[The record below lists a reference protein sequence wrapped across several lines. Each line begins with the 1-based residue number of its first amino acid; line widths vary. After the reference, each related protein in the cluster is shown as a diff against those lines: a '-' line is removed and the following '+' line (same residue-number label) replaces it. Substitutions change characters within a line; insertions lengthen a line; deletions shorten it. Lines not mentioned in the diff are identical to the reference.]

1 MNIRELLEQIEL
13 EATTQAEHTPEFR
26 EAVLRAIAES
36 LEQVAL
42 ESLTSA
48 AFDSAVSEFNRQD
61 PDTTQLI
68 TVLRARLYWFLE
80 HRIAEALKDTANR
93 IYPRS
98 DPRHL
103 QAVGTVDFVTIKYG
117 GFARYQGVY
126 ISDRPLKG
134 LRDQLVHQA
143 LDRTYDSYSGY
154 DIYTTPKGEIRPGVS
169 FRETRAG
176 ELQRQ
181 LLEMARTHTADLVPA
196 SVIDELIDV
205 FVHELTHTEQ
215 HRAQWDPE
223 QLGNTR
229 RPAGDLEY
237 RSHLDDPKN
246 RKFQDLAQGH
256 AQGTLTTAA
265 EQERY
270 WELYLS
276 SPQEIAAFSNNMAT
290 EIARSYGVFDAVSE
304 RDLDD
309 ALRHDPKQGLRGM
322 LNDTSNITNMIQALT
337 GDRFKKQPG
346 ENQRTARL
354 RQAVWQRYVNRT
366 YRSLRAIVDR
376 QRQRLRARDQQ
387 QTLHES

>member
-1 MNIRELLEQIEL
+1 MNIRELLEQIEM
-13 EATTQAEHTPEFR
+13 EATTQAEYLPEFQ
-26 EAVLRAIAES
+26 EAIMKAISDSLEHLAKES
-36 LEQVAL
+36 LFAPHFAVP
-42 ESLTSA
+42 LTK
-48 AFDSAVSEFNRQD
+48 FNRENSF
-61 PDTTQLI
+61 PAPLI
-68 TVLRARLYWFLE
+68 TALRGALYWLLE
-80 HRIAEALKDTANR
+80 HRIAEALKDTANN
-93 IYPRS
+93 IFPIK

-103 QAVGTVDFVTIKYG
+103 QAVGTVDFVTTKSG

-134 LRDQLVHQA
+134 LRDQLVDQA
-143 LDRTYDSYSGY
+143 LDRTYDSYGGY
-154 DIYTTPKGEIRPGVS
+154 DIYTPEGEIRPGVG

-176 ELQRQ
+176 ELRRQ
-181 LLEMARTHTADLVPA
+181 LLEMARTPADLVPA

-215 HRAQWDPE
+215 HRAQWDSE
-223 QLGNTR
+223 QLRNR
-229 RPAGDLEY
+229 SRSGDLEY
-237 RSHLDDPKN
+237 RSHLDDPGD
-246 RKFQDLAQGH
+246 RKFRDLAKGH
-256 AQGTLTTAA
+256 ARGTLTAA

-290 EIARSYGVFDAVSE
+290 EIARSYGVFDAVTE

-322 LNDTSNITNMIQALT
+322 LNDTSYITNTIQTLT

-366 YRSLRAIVDR
+366 YLSLRAIVDR
-376 QRQRLRARDQQ
+376 QRERILAKQRQQ
-387 QTLHES
+387 QSRQDSDL